1 MPFAERTLQAA
12 DCQIQYLEAGTGR
25 AVVMLHGAGG
35 LRHDE
40 PVFSELAARYH
51 LLAPSLPGFD
61 QSTPGSAA
69 TIREVA
75 DVMAEFIRTSV
86 GQASVIGESFGGAV
100 SSWLAIRHPEVV
112 ERLILAA
119 PGGLNDNQAGAPRL
133 GELSP
138 TEMSVLLYGRPP
150 TEQPS
155 PAVAEQRQRNRAN
168 AMRLIA
174 GRGFD
179 PDLYEQLSS
188 IRAPTLILWGT
199 ADRMLQPSQA
209 KVFAERIP
217 GAQRVML
224 DGAPH
229 VLSAAVPDQFL
240 PPVLGFLETGRAVAP
255 AVASSS

>member
-1 MPFAERTLQAA
+1 MPFAERALQAA
-12 DCQIQYLEAGTGR
+12 DCQIHYLEGGAGR

-35 LRHDE
+35 LRLDE
-40 PVFSELAARYH
+40 PVFSELAARYR
-51 LLAPSLPGFD
+51 LLAPSMPGFD
-61 QSTPGSAA
+61 QSTAGSAA
-69 TIREVA
+69 NVRDVA
-75 DVMAEFIRTSV
+75 EVMAEFIRSSV

-100 SSWLAIRHPEVV
+100 SSWLAVRHPDVV

-119 PGGLNDNQAGAPRL
+119 PAGLNDNQAGAPRL
-133 GELSP
+133 SELSP
-138 TEMSVLLYGRPP
+138 AEMSVLLYGRPA

-155 PAVAEQRQRNRAN
+155 PAAAEQRQRNRAN

-174 GRGFD
+174 SRGFD
-179 PDLYEQLSS
+179 PDLYEQIST

-209 KVFAERIP
+209 RVFAERIP
-217 GAQRVML
+217 GSQLVML

-240 PPVLGFLETGRAVAP
+240 PPVLGFLETGRAAAP
-255 AVASSS
+255 AAATS

>member
-1 MPFAERTLQAA
+1 MPYAERSLQAA
-12 DCQIQYLEAGTGR
+12 DCQIHYLEGGTGR

-35 LRHDE
+35 LRVDE

-61 QSTPGSAA
+61 QSTAGSAA
-69 TIREVA
+69 TLRDVA
-75 DVMAEFIRTSV
+75 DVMAEFIRSSV
-86 GQASVIGESFGGAV
+86 GQASVIGESFGGGV
-100 SSWLAIRHPEVV
+100 SSWLAIRHPDVV

-119 PGGLNDNQAGAPRL
+119 SGGLNDNQAGGPRL
-133 GELSP
+133 SELSP
-138 TEMSVLLYGRPP
+138 AEMSVLLYGRPP

-168 AMRLIA
+168 ATRLIA

-179 PDLYEQLSS
+179 PDLYEQISS

-209 KVFAERIP
+209 KVFADRIP
-217 GAQRVML
+217 GSQLVML

-229 VLSAAVPDQFL
+229 VLSAAVPEQFL

-255 AVASSS
+255 ATASG